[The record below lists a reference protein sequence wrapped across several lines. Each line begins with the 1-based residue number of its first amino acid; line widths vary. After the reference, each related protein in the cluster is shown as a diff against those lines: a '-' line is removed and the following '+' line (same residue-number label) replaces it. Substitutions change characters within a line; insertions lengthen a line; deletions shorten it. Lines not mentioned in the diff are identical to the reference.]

1 MRLTLAQLEAFH
13 WTMRLG
19 SAHAAAERL
28 HLSQP
33 TISVRIRALERGLE
47 RKLFERRGGRLRA
60 TTAGAALA
68 VQAEQMLGLATRIGH
83 DGADPLRTRLRLG
96 APDSFA
102 MVCLPRLLG
111 LLERDYP
118 ELTVDISVDNSL
130 VLNRRLNQ
138 RDLDLAFISNPE
150 VGEGVRSEMLGAQ
163 DLAWVASPRL
173 KLAGRT
179 IRPRDL
185 AGCQIFTN
193 PDPSRLHALVRDW
206 FGRAG
211 VEPGR
216 ISTCNSLVLM
226 RRLIVSS
233 AGASLMPTAILQA
246 ELRSGVLQR
255 LATRPA
261 IQEQRLYAAY
271 HADAAGPGI
280 ATILAITRR
289 MLART
294 RFLAR

>member
-1 MRLTLAQLEAFH
+1 MKLTLAQLEAFH
-13 WTMRLG
+13 WTLRLG

-33 TISVRIRALERGLE
+33 TISVRLRALERTLE
-47 RKLFERRGGRLRA
+47 RKLFERRGRRLQA

-68 VQAEQMLGLATRIGH
+68 GQAEQMLGLATRIEHG
-83 DGADPLRTRLRLG
+83 GADPLRTRLRLG

-111 LLERDYP
+111 LLERDYS

-138 RDLDLAFISNPE
+138 RDLDLAFISNVE
-150 VGEGVRSEMLGAQ
+150 VGDGVRSELLGLQ
-163 DLAWVASPRL
+163 DIAWVASPRL
-173 KLAGRT
+173 SLAART
-179 IRPRDL
+179 VRPRDL

-193 PDPSRLHALVRDW
+193 PEPSRLNALVRDW

-233 AGASLMPTAILQA
+233 AGVSLMPTAILQSD
-246 ELRSGVLQR
+246 LRSGVLQR

-261 IQEQRLYAAY
+261 IPEQRLYAAY
-271 HADAAGPGI
+271 HADAAGPAT
-280 ATILAITRR
+280 ATILEITRR
-289 MLART
+289 ILSRSS
-294 RFLAR
+294 FLVR